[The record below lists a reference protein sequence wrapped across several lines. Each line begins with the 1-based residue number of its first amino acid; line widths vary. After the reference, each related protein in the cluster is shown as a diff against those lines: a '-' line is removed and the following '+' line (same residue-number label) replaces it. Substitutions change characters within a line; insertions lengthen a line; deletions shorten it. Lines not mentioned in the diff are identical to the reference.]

1 MNLALD
7 TKDPVVGDTARPG
20 KAPRQHGCVR
30 VGGIIVLLI
39 ACCGDL
45 LILGTDSADPLLH
58 LPVLAVGLAAVL
70 WPVRRRPA
78 RLTPEVRTAVPALVT
93 AAYLLTLVALGQK
106 GGWGPGLSALL
117 LCLLFVAV
125 RTCSPR
131 GALIC
136 GVLIGVVLLALPLP
150 YYLVEPDPSASG
162 VLAVILLLGGCT
174 AGLAAYVR
182 TLDNRR
188 TVAVTETRRAERLAM
203 AADLHDFVAHHVTGI
218 LVQAQVARMMA
229 ATGAEGS
236 GEAGTTPDETWDR
249 LDPVLAGI
257 ERAATEALASMR
269 RTVGV
274 LREHDDETESADRR
288 PVGDLAAV
296 TDLVDGFDGVGG
308 VDGRKPVLHREPAVP
323 DDLPHEVQ
331 AAAFRVVQEALTNV
345 RRHAADAT
353 EVTVGLRYAAGALEV
368 VVRDDGRGGASLP
381 EAARGGGF
389 GLVGLTERVTALGG
403 RLRARPREEGQGWE
417 VAALLPAAPVG
428 NAVVGRG

>member
-1 MNLALD
+1 MNLTHD
-7 TKDPVVGDTARPG
+7 TKIAAIPESGHADRPG
-20 KAPRQHGCVR
+20 QQRQPGCIR
-30 VGGIIVLLI
+30 GGGVIALLLACGADVLLQ
-39 ACCGDL
+39 
-45 LILGTDSADPLLH
+45 GTNDA
-58 LPVLAVGLAAVL
+58 PVWPQVGVAAIGLTALL
-70 WPVRRRPA
+70 WPAERRPA
-78 RLTPEVRTAVPALVT
+78 WLTPPVRTGLPAL
-93 AAYLLTLVALGQK
+93 AALVYVVLLVADGEE
-106 GGWGPGLSALL
+106 GGFGPGEAAVL
-117 LCLLFVAV
+117 LCLLTVAV
-125 RTCSPR
+125 RTCTPR
-131 GALIC
+131 WALVCGALNGIA
-136 GVLIGVVLLALPLP
+136 LLALMLP
-150 YYLVEPDPSASG
+150 YFALDPGDAGAFG
-162 VLAVILLLGGCT
+162 VQFALLLLTGGV
-174 AGLAAYVR
+174 AGLAAYLR

-188 TVAVTETRRAERLAM
+188 TMAVTDTRRAERLAM

-229 ATGAEGS
+229 ATDHEG
-236 GEAGTTPDETWDR
+236 

-274 LREHDDETESADRR
+274 LREHDDETEPADRR

-296 TDLVDGFDGVGG
+296 TDLVGGFDGVGG
-308 VDGRKPVLHREPAVP
+308 VDGRRPVLHRDPAVP

-403 RLRARPREEGQGWE
+403 RLQARPREEGRGWE
-417 VAALLPAAPVG
+417 VSAVLPAVPVG
-428 NAVVGRG
+428 KVPAGRG